1 MKKLIPSLLVVAFL
15 LAFCGGGKPNAATTP
30 EEAVKNLHAAILD
43 LDGGALYNVL
53 SKETAQTGE
62 EMLKKYIPLLKLMAG
77 QMQEA
82 NPEVKEVL
90 GKVDGLMNK
99 SGKEFYVALLKLVPD
114 NQKEEIKSHT
124 SYELKNVEIDGD
136 KAKGEISVDGN

>member
-1 MKKLIPSLLVVAFL
+1 MFIKLFIGAFKMKKLIPSLLVVAFL

-99 SGKEFYVALLKLVPD
+99 SGKEFYVALLKLVSD
-114 NQKEEIKSHT
+114 
-124 SYELKNVEIDGD
+124 D
-136 KAKGEISVDGN
+136 KRRN